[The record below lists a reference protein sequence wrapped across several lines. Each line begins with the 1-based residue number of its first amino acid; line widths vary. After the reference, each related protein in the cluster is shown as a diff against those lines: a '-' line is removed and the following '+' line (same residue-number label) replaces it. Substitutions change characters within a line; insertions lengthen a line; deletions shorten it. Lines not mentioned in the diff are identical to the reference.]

1 MPDKVVRTPR
11 LKGGLSARLLLLTVV
26 FVMLAE
32 VMIYLPTI
40 GRFWDV
46 YLKERLADAHLAVLA
61 LDATPGRMPDRDL
74 EKELLN
80 HVGVFGVAL
89 VRPGKGKMMLMTG
102 EPGIIDSTHDLRAE
116 SVLGLIGNAA
126 GILLDDRTK
135 TIRVIGE
142 SPKAPGVVAELILRS
157 DRLREEMLEYSTRIF
172 WLSLAISIFTAT
184 LLYISLFFM
193 VVRPMRRMT
202 QSMIAFR
209 EAPEDLSSAIRPSA
223 RADEIGV
230 AERELVS
237 MQEGLRAALQ
247 QKTRLAALGTAVTK
261 INHDL
266 KNILATAL
274 LVSDRLRNSEDPDV
288 RHVTP
293 TLVGA
298 VERAVKLCGQT
309 LRFTREGPAHL
320 EFSHFDLRDLVEDVG
335 AALPGPVS
343 GDALWCNALTSGLV
357 VRADREQL
365 HRVLGNLG
373 QNAIEAGAKTVTL
386 SAERDGQVLAIDVDD
401 DGPGLAPRAAE
412 RLFQPFA
419 GSARPDGTG
428 LGLAIARDLMRAH
441 GGDIRLKHSTAEGCC
456 FRLILPLTLSASR
469 EGIRR
474 LEARRETRPAGAG
487 REASLGKGFSVRG
500 SR

>member
-1 MPDKVVRTPR
+1 MAGGPVRIPR
-11 LKGGLSARLLLLTVV
+11 FRGGLSARLLLLTVV

-46 YLKERLADAHLAVLA
+46 YLKERLADAHLAILA
-61 LDATPGRMPDRDL
+61 LDATPDHMVHEDL
-74 EKELLN
+74 ERELLQ
-80 HVGVFGVAL
+80 HVGAIGVAL
-89 VRPGKGKMMLMTG
+89 IRPGKGKMMLMPT
-102 EPGIIDSTHDLRAE
+102 EPDRIDATHDLRQE
-116 SVLGLIGNAA
+116 TVFSLVGNAA
-126 GILLDDRTK
+126 RTLLDDRAR
-135 TIRVIGE
+135 TIRVIGQ
-142 SPKAPGVVAELILRS
+142 SPKDPDVIAELVLRD
-157 DRLREEMLEYSTRIF
+157 DRMRAEMLGYSTRILY
-172 WLSLAISIFTAT
+172 LSLAISIFTAT

-193 VVRPMRRMT
+193 FVRPMRRMT

-209 EAPEDLSSAIRPSA
+209 DAPEDLSSSISPSE
-223 RADEIGV
+223 RSDEIGV

-237 MQEGLRAALQ
+237 MQDGLRAALQ

-274 LVSDRLRNSEDPDV
+274 LVSERLENSEDPDV
-288 RHVTP
+288 RRVTP

-309 LRFTREGPAHL
+309 LRFTREGPTHL
-320 EFSHFDLRDLVEDVG
+320 DLSHFDLHGLVEDVG
-335 AALPGPVS
+335 KSLPGPVT
-343 GDALWCNALTSGLV
+343 GEALWVNQVADGLM

-365 HRVLGNLG
+365 FRVLSNLG
-373 QNAIEAGAKTVTL
+373 QNAIEVGAKTVTV
-386 SAERDGQVLAIDVDD
+386 SAHQEGPVLAVDVED

-419 GSARPDGTG
+419 GSARPGGTG

-441 GGDIRLKHSTAEGCC
+441 GGDIVLKHSTADGCC
-456 FRLILPLTLSASR
+456 FRLTLPLTISGSR
-469 EGIRR
+469 GAVRR
-474 LEARRETRPAGAG
+474 LAAEDEGESADAA
-487 REASLGKGFSVRG
+487 
-500 SR
+500 